1 MPKKTNEAI
10 KEEAK
15 QEFKKELRAIVEE
28 LKPKPKIKDKDG
40 IKEVKV
46 TVRLKT
52 EKEREKLNKIAKK
65 RGLSTNEYI
74 NFLIKEYPSLEKANW
89 SKLSSLETF

>member
-10 KEEAK
+10 
-15 QEFKKELRAIVEE
+15 VEE
-28 LKPKPKIKDKDG
+28 LKTKPKIKDKDG

-74 NFLIKEYPSLEKANW
+74 NFLIKEYPSLEKEVKQLRK
-89 SKLSSLETF
+89 KLAE